1 MLLII
6 NNPNIL
12 NVIDNIEEYAIFNIS
27 SLKEGYPKLDILPI
41 NNVQYEDERDFDMQ
55 YFNWIFSNDYI
66 FKRFFSIIN
75 LLYMGHKVILL
86 VSNSDEYNVS
96 IYSLMK
102 MIQQR
107 YGYISTYI
115 NDVSD
120 IQFIDNSNSEFSFHG
135 LYNLDMDKERYIHL
149 LVADGELQ

>member
-115 NDVSD
+115 NDISD

-149 LVADGELQ
+149 MVADGELQ